1 MNDDLISR
9 QAAIEACLN
18 GWNYDME
25 TIEHI
30 QDNIRRLP
38 SVQQKQNLAYWV
50 GKELGKC
57 SNCGHNGCA
66 SDIWNGCLQMFC
78 PNCGAKMEDGRNMS
92 EEETIID
99 HLERILF
106 FNQRAGRELWFDK
119 PKEVQDRDIENNER
133 DLQETINYIRTNQRK
148 HGKWEHDRCT
158 ECGKSLEDLF
168 SGEFYYDDEEV
179 KFCPNCGAKMEGDG
193 E

>member
-1 MNDDLISR
+1 MSDLISR
-9 QAAIEACLN
+9 QAAIEAIRAEREWLDEN
-18 GWNYDME
+18 TKDTQHYYHMVNE
-25 TIEHI
+25 TARILFLIGE
-30 QDNIRRLP
+30 LP
-38 SVQQKQNLAYWV
+38 SIQQKQNLAYWI
-50 GKELGKC
+50 GKELGEC
-57 SNCGHNGCA
+57 SNCGHNGC
-66 SDIWNGCLQMFC
+66 
-78 PNCGAKMEDGRNMS
+78 AKMEDGRNMS

-179 KFCPNCGAKMEGDG
+179 KFCPNCGAKMEG
-193 E
+193 EAK

>member
-1 MNDDLISR
+1 
-9 QAAIEACLN
+9 
-18 GWNYDME
+18 
-25 TIEHI
+25 
-30 QDNIRRLP
+30 
-38 SVQQKQNLAYWV
+38 
-50 GKELGKC
+50 
-57 SNCGHNGCA
+57 
-66 SDIWNGCLQMFC
+66 
-78 PNCGAKMEDGRNMS
+78 MS

-168 SGEFYYDDEEV
+168 SGEFYYDAEEV
-179 KFCPNCGAKMEGDG
+179 KFCPNCGAKMEG
-193 E
+193 EAK